1 MPTKFTWVDG
11 VFLVIWALPLVY
23 LICVYPSLGPVL
35 PIHFDL
41 AGKPNGYGSRGTLA
55 GVVLLVSGIGLGMA
69 LLIRFLPR
77 IDPKNKA
84 RYSQA
89 IFVRIGYALLL
100 FMSLISAAMIYA
112 SVKRHFVFPEKILYP
127 VLGLFYAYLGNL
139 FNNVKPNYFVGI
151 RTPWTLENEVVW
163 RKTHQLAAR
172 IWVAGGILLA
182 MLGWALP
189 ESAAQVTIIAAPLVM
204 AIVPVVYSYLLFRQS
219 PK

>member
-11 VFLVIWALPLVY
+11 AFVVIWALPLVY
-23 LICVYPSLGPVL
+23 LIGVYPSLGPTL
-35 PIHFDL
+35 PIHFDM
-41 AGKPNGYGSRGTLA
+41 AGKPNGYGSREA
-55 GVVLLVSGIGLGMA
+55 FVGVVLTISGIGLGTA
-69 LLIRFLPR
+69 LLVRFLPR

-89 IFVRIGYALLL
+89 IFIRISYALVLFLSLL
-100 FMSLISAAMIYA
+100 SAVIIYA
-112 SVKRHFVFPEKILYP
+112 SVNGHFTLPQKFLYP
-127 VLGLFYAYLGNL
+127 LLGLFFAYLGNM

-172 IWVAGGILLA
+172 IWLPGGILLA
-182 MLGWALP
+182 ILGWVLP
-189 ESAAQVTIIAAPLVM
+189 QTAAHIVFITAILVM
-204 AIVPVVYSYLLFRQS
+204 AIVPVAYSYILFRQL